1 MTKLT
6 FRALRKVRHVYVSD
20 ALELNPHDF
29 KAHGAPPDPESFM
42 AWIVERAQDLLAH
55 QALEPEHRAQLRKL
69 EYFQEDR
76 ARREDST
83 SCEGV

>member
-1 MTKLT
+1 
-6 FRALRKVRHVYVSD
+6 
-20 ALELNPHDF
+20 
-29 KAHGAPPDPESFM
+29 M